1 MRDKIIVIDDEP
13 NLRKILEALLTREG
27 YEVFSFDG
35 FKSALET
42 LNTEDVSV
50 VITDL
55 SMPEHS
61 GLDVLKYCKEYSP
74 DLPVI
79 LVTAFGTIEAAV
91 TALKNGAFDFVLKP
105 FDHQELSRILQKA
118 IQTRKRRKRE
128 PALEMMNAQGVGP
141 VPVPLFG
148 DESSTVQLRE
158 QIERVSRSR
167 SHVYMFG
174 EVGSGK
180 RSIAYEIHRKSDRVR
195 YPFIQVHCDAIPPV
209 FQVGEL
215 FGLEK
220 GALPMNFF
228 SKPGSFELGLGGTI
242 LLDEVDAL
250 GVEAQNALFSALES
264 DFFTRVHGA
273 KKFPVDFRIIATSS
287 KNLTDKVKDGSF
299 HVELFAKLSLEEI
312 ILKPL
317 RERKKDIQTDL
328 LPYFLERAC
337 RKRGIPTVQCDPV
350 VEEWFMNQ
358 EWRGNIGELER
369 TIEQVM
375 NHWTSGSITSD
386 LLSRTGLR

>member
-13 NLRKILEALLTREG
+13 NIRKILDALLTREG

-35 FKSALET
+35 FKNALET

-55 SMPEHS
+55 SMPEHT
-61 GLDVLKYCKEYSP
+61 GLDVLKYCKDYSP

-79 LVTAFGTIEAAV
+79 LITAFGTIEAAV
-91 TALKNGAFDFVLKP
+91 TALKSGAFDFILKP
-105 FDHQELSRILQKA
+105 FDQDDLSRILKKA
-118 IQTRKRRKRE
+118 IQTRKRKKRE

-148 DESSTVQLRE
+148 TEQSTIQLRE
-158 QIERVSRSR
+158 QTERISATN
-167 SHVYMFG
+167 SHVFMFG

-180 RSIAYEIHRKSDRVR
+180 RSIAYEIHRKSDRAR
-195 YPFIQVHCDAIPPV
+195 NPFIQVHCDAIPNV

-220 GALPMNFF
+220 GAMPMSFF

-250 GVEAQNALFSALES
+250 GVEAQNALFSALEN
-264 DFFTRVHGA
+264 DFFTRVRGA

-287 KNLTDKVKDGSF
+287 KDLSQKVKDGTF
-299 HVELFAKLSLEEI
+299 HVELYAKLTLDKI

-328 LPYFLERAC
+328 LPYFFDKAC
-337 RKRGIPTVQCDPV
+337 RKRGVPPVQIDPL
-350 VEEWFMNQ
+350 VETWFMNQ

-369 TIEQVM
+369 TVEQLM
-375 NHWTSGSITSD
+375 NQWVKGPITLD
-386 LLSRTGLR
+386 LLSLAGFQ